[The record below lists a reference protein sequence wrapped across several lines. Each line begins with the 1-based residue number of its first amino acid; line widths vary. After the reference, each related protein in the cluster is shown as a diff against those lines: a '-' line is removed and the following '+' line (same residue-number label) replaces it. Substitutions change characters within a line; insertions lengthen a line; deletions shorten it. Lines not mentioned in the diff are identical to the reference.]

1 MEYESYEPVRPMK
14 RFEEHLKR
22 DETRRAVDLVS
33 ALRGSYANDDRER
46 AYLRVGIA
54 VSIALSTLFASRFA
68 RQTRAIGQFPRWTMT
83 DVMRCSAQNRY
94 LSRGGEMMPV
104 LARCINLAGYAD
116 RRPSS
121 AAIPFGRAM
130 LQKGTSFSAVRSS
143 AG

>member
-1 MEYESYEPVRPMK
+1 VEYESYEPVRLMK

-22 DETRRAVDLVS
+22 DETRCVVDLVS
-33 ALRGSYANDDRER
+33 ALRGPYANDDHEG

-94 LSRGGEMMPV
+94 LSRGGEMM
-104 LARCINLAGYAD
+104 LALTEFINAKGYAGHSL
-116 RRPSS
+116 SS
-121 AAIPFGRAM
+121 TAIPFVRVM
-130 LQKGTSFSAVRSS
+130 LQKGTSFSAVWSS